1 MPVEV
6 DEVYSSLA
14 KLANALGPHGANSR
28 GALSSLIKT
37 GAANLSGNGKYLR
50 AMLTEFGGL
59 SKTLGGSAN
68 NLYASIVFLQRFTT
82 MLKNNDGQVR
92 LAENQLASVSGFLAN
107 DRTDLAAA
115 LKDLAIALNQVKGF
129 ISDNRSLIDSNVTKL
144 ASLTSILS
152 RERDSLAEAL
162 DDAPLA
168 ADNLVNAYDAT
179 RHTLDGRGDLNEFS
193 MGQAAK
199 AFDTADSQPGIPA
212 GPIGTVAVP
221 PRCWPTPAAAAA
233 RRRPGLR
240 HPRGNPCGG
249 SPMSRRW
256 VAAAAAALTALALT
270 GCSGDSGYNGIYA
283 IPLPGGANLGS
294 HPYQVTAQFADAG
307 DLVPQS
313 AVMVND
319 VAVGRVTR
327 IFLPKGSWIASV
339 TMLVNGSVR
348 LPGNAIAEIE
358 QSSLLGEQFV
368 ALSVPPGIAP
378 TGRLAGGALIPVV
391 RTTSNAT
398 VEQVLGALSLLLNGG
413 GIDQLHTITTELNK
427 ALSGN
432 EPADPVADRRAAHV
446 PARTWTPI
454 RARSRPH
461 WTA

>member
-1 MPVEV
+1 MAQVASMAARLPSSTRDRLILATSTVIVAALLIAAGLFVYHAVAPTTTVTAYFSETIGVYPGSTVRILGVPVGTVNSVTPDGTRVKVTMTLNSGVPVPANAGAVVISPSVVADRYIQLTPPYTHGAKLQSGAVIPVTRTMVPVEV

-14 KLANALGPHGANSR
+14 KLANALGPNGANSK

-37 GAANLSGNGKYLR
+37 GAANLSGNGQYLR

-92 LAENQLASVSGFLAN
+92 LAENQLADVSGFLAN

-129 ISDNRSLIDSNVTKL
+129 ISDNRSLIDSNVSKL

-152 RERDSLAEAL
+152 RERDSLAQAL

-199 AFDTADSQPGIPA
+199 AFDTADSQPGVAP

-221 PRCWPTPAAAAA
+221 A
-233 RRRPGLR
+233 
-240 HPRGNPCGG
+240 
-249 SPMSRRW
+249 S
-256 VAAAAAALTALALT
+256 LAGELP
-270 GCSGDSGYNGIYA
+270 
-283 IPLPGGANLGS
+283 PLPL
-294 HPYQVTAQFADAG
+294 P
-307 DLVPQS
+307 P
-313 AVMVND
+313 
-319 VAVGRVTR
+319 VGPVYGT
-327 IFLPKGSWIASV
+327 PE
-339 TMLVNGSVR
+339 
-348 LPGNAIAEIE
+348 AI
-358 QSSLLGEQFV
+358 
-368 ALSVPPGIAP
+368 
-378 TGRLAGGALIPVV
+378 LAGGH
-391 RTTSNAT
+391 
-398 VEQVLGALSLLLNGG
+398 Q
-413 GIDQLHTITTELNK
+413 
-427 ALSGN
+427 
-432 EPADPVADRRAAHV
+432 
-446 PARTWTPI
+446 
-454 RARSRPH
+454 
-461 WTA
+461 